1 MSVAHSYLIPEKG
14 PTQMTCSPKQIM
26 IRFMACSIVA
36 ISTGANTGCGSKSE
50 PAGSAG
56 SSEAQGKMS
65 PEDVQ
70 KELQKISPPS
80 GNGKSKGKA
89 KAK

>member
-1 MSVAHSYLIPEKG
+1 MIFA
-14 PTQMTCSPKQIM
+14 PKKLM
-26 IRFMACSIVA
+26 IRFMAGLIVA
-36 ISTGANTGCGSKSE
+36 ISTMSATGCGSKSE
-50 PAGSAG
+50 PAGAAT
-56 SSEAQGKMS
+56 SSEAQRTMS
-65 PEDVQ
+65 PDDVQ

>member
-1 MSVAHSYLIPEKG
+1 MRFA
-14 PTQMTCSPKQIM
+14 PKNIM
-26 IRFMACSIVA
+26 IRFMAGLILA
-36 ISTGANTGCGSKSE
+36 ISTMPATGCGSKSE
-50 PAGSAG
+50 PAGAA

-80 GNGKSKGKA
+80 ANGKSKGKA

>member
-1 MSVAHSYLIPEKG
+1 MIFA
-14 PTQMTCSPKQIM
+14 PKKIM
-26 IRFMACSIVA
+26 IRFMASLILA
-36 ISTGANTGCGSKSE
+36 ISTMALTGCGSKSE
-50 PAGSAG
+50 PAGAAG

-80 GNGKSKGKA
+80 GNSKSKGKA
-89 KAK
+89 KAN

>member
-1 MSVAHSYLIPEKG
+1 MIFA
-14 PTQMTCSPKQIM
+14 PKNIM
-26 IRFMACSIVA
+26 IRFMAGLILA
-36 ISTGANTGCGSKSE
+36 ISTMAATGCGSKSE
-50 PAGSAG
+50 PAGATG
-56 SSEAQGKMS
+56 SSEAPGKMS

-89 KAK
+89 KAN

>member
-1 MSVAHSYLIPEKG
+1 MQNPNWQKFRALIAC
-14 PTQMTCSPKQIM
+14 TLM
-26 IRFMACSIVA
+26 IVL
-36 ISTGANTGCGSKSE
+36 TTTGCGSKSE
-50 PAGSAG
+50 PAGATG

-70 KELQKISPPS
+70 KELQKITPPS
-80 GNGKSKGKA
+80 ANGKSKGKA

>member
-1 MSVAHSYLIPEKG
+1 MIFA
-14 PTQMTCSPKQIM
+14 PKKIM
-26 IRFMACSIVA
+26 IRFMASLILV
-36 ISTGANTGCGSKSE
+36 ISTMALTGCGSKSE
-50 PAGSAG
+50 PAGAAG

-89 KAK
+89 KAN